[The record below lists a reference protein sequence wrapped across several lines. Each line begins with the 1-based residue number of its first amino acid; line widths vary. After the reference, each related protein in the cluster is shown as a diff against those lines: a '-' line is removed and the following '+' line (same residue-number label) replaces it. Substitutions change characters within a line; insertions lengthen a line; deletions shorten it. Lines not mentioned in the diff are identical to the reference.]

1 MRNEDLGLVA
11 IVLLFDFLSR
21 DRLEADLHHGSIG
34 VTVPSCFP
42 GCLRRSRLLY
52 KGCAARVCSRERRYA
67 AGRRLVDPLPLT
79 AGLLLP
85 TVFVFIYRKCVFF
98 SSRAQLKGAV
108 RKEPVQRMTLNV
120 TLSL

>member
-11 IVLLFDFLSR
+11 IVLLVHFLSR

-52 KGCAARVCSRERRYA
+52 KSCAARVCSRERRYA

-85 TVFVFIYRKCVFF
+85 TVFVFIYRKCFF
-98 SSRAQLKGAV
+98 SRAQLKGAV
-108 RKEPVQRMTLNV
+108 RKEPVQRMTLNA